1 MNQILH
7 YLPYVFLFAAATA
20 LIYGWGLWRAMRQK
34 QDLSNLLSSK
44 GVSAIRR
51 SLRKKGPLALEELE
65 PGRDRSES
73 IFKFPSSLYD
83 PPEADYGRKGK
94 RTDRLPVP
102 EIERVS
108 PCDGFSV
115 KFITAGHPF
124 LRRQCSRRQ

>member
-51 SLRKKGPLALEELE
+51 ATSG
-65 PGRDRSES
+65 SM
-73 IFKFPSSLYD
+73 SSVMWD
-83 PPEADYGRKGK
+83 CR
-94 RTDRLPVP
+94 R
-102 EIERVS
+102 
-108 PCDGFSV
+108 F
-115 KFITAGHPF
+115 AGSC
-124 LRRQCSRRQ
+124 L